1 MSVVALDATT
11 SHPSSARLRAVPSD
25 RPLDEAPVA
34 TSQTDT
40 TVTVVAVV
48 FAVLAILSMFIL
60 FAAAAG
66 SLPVVVGCAL
76 ASLVVLSPVDGA
88 GLARPGASSS
98 ESHFIPARLMRLRP
112 AGRGLLAERPPGRAA
127 GLAHPDAGRQRPAP
141 AGRNDQRRRVPS
153 RRF

>member
-1 MSVVALDATT
+1 MSVVALDATA
-11 SHPSSARLRAVPSD
+11 SHPSSARLRAVSSD

-60 FAAAAG
+60 FAAAG

-76 ASLVVLSPVDGA
+76 ASLVVSVATAFHQLRRA
-88 GLARPGASSS
+88 GL
-98 ESHFIPARLMRLRP
+98 
-112 AGRGLLAERPPGRAA
+112 
-127 GLAHPDAGRQRPAP
+127 
-141 AGRNDQRRRVPS
+141 
-153 RRF
+153 

>member
-1 MSVVALDATT
+1 MSVVALDATA

-25 RPLDEAPVA
+25 RPRDEAPVA

-66 SLPVVVGCAL
+66 SLQVVVGCAL
-76 ASLVVLSPVDGA
+76 ASLVVSVATAFHQLRRA
-88 GLARPGASSS
+88 GL
-98 ESHFIPARLMRLRP
+98 
-112 AGRGLLAERPPGRAA
+112 
-127 GLAHPDAGRQRPAP
+127 
-141 AGRNDQRRRVPS
+141 
-153 RRF
+153 

>member
-1 MSVVALDATT
+1 M
-11 SHPSSARLRAVPSD
+11 PSD

-76 ASLVVLSPVDGA
+76 ASLVVSVATAFHQLRRA
-88 GLARPGASSS
+88 GL
-98 ESHFIPARLMRLRP
+98 
-112 AGRGLLAERPPGRAA
+112 
-127 GLAHPDAGRQRPAP
+127 
-141 AGRNDQRRRVPS
+141 
-153 RRF
+153 

>member
-48 FAVLAILSMFIL
+48 FAVL
-60 FAAAAG
+60 
-66 SLPVVVGCAL
+66 
-76 ASLVVLSPVDGA
+76 DGA
-88 GLARPGASSS
+88 YGLAAVVADYLDDADLREQVRADFES
-98 ESHFIPARLMRLRP
+98 EGGVIDVEAMFRSM
-112 AGRGLLAERPPGRAA
+112 
-127 GLAHPDAGRQRPAP
+127 
-141 AGRNDQRRRVPS
+141 
-153 RRF
+153 

>member
-1 MSVVALDATT
+1 MSVVALDATA

-88 GLARPGASSS
+88 GLA
-98 ESHFIPARLMRLRP
+98 
-112 AGRGLLAERPPGRAA
+112 
-127 GLAHPDAGRQRPAP
+127 HPDAGRQRPAP
-141 AGRNDQRRRVPS
+141 AGRNDRRRRVPS

>member
-40 TVTVVAVV
+40 TVTVVAV

-76 ASLVVLSPVDGA
+76 ASLVVSVATAFHQLRRA
-88 GLARPGASSS
+88 GL
-98 ESHFIPARLMRLRP
+98 
-112 AGRGLLAERPPGRAA
+112 
-127 GLAHPDAGRQRPAP
+127 
-141 AGRNDQRRRVPS
+141 
-153 RRF
+153 

>member
-11 SHPSSARLRAVPSD
+11 SHPSLARLRAVPSD

-76 ASLVVLSPVDGA
+76 ASLVVSVATAFHQLRRA
-88 GLARPGASSS
+88 GL
-98 ESHFIPARLMRLRP
+98 
-112 AGRGLLAERPPGRAA
+112 
-127 GLAHPDAGRQRPAP
+127 
-141 AGRNDQRRRVPS
+141 
-153 RRF
+153 